1 MYYANA
7 INMADLREIARSKLP
22 RSVFAYIDGGAQDEH
37 SLRHNESDLACIR
50 FAPRVLVD
58 VSERRQAISLLGQ
71 QFASPMI
78 LGPTG
83 MAGLLWPA
91 GDLCIARA
99 TAAQGVGFCQSTTSN
114 ASIEQI
120 ANEGRPDHWFQ
131 LYVQKDRGL
140 TQSLI
145 DRARDAGCPVMVLT
159 VDLPVPGA
167 RERDARTGF
176 TIPPRIGLDNIFDYA
191 SKLGWLWRL
200 AHGPRFGFGNL
211 DSPNAPP
218 RALTTLAEQV
228 GKSFDASVSW
238 KDLDWFRAQWQGKL
252 IIKGILRADDA
263 VRAAAHGADAV
274 IVSNHGG
281 RQLDGAPSGIAAL
294 PAIAEA
300 LQGKI
305 PVLMD
310 GGIRR
315 GSDVVKAMALGAS
328 ACIVG
333 RVGLYGLAAGGQAGV
348 EKAITLLQKEIDL
361 TLALLGVPDISRLDS
376 SALFESHSI

>member
-22 RSVFAYIDGGAQDEH
+22 RSVFAYIDGGAQDEQ
-37 SLRHNESDLACIR
+37 SLRDNESDLARIR

-78 LGPTG
+78 FGPTG

-315 GSDVVKAMALGAS
+315 GSDVMKAMALGAS

-333 RVGLYGLAAGGQAGV
+333 RAGLYGLAAGGQAGV

-376 SALFESHSI
+376 SALF

>member
-22 RSVFAYIDGGAQDEH
+22 RSVFAYIDGGAQDEQ
-37 SLRHNESDLACIR
+37 SLRDNESDLARIR

-78 LGPTG
+78 FGPTG

-176 TIPPRIGLDNIFDYA
+176 TIPPRIGMDNIFDYA

-376 SALFESHSI
+376 SALF